1 MPIALMTRVD
11 RYENF
16 YSPETLFDHHD
27 ALFERKLAVSA
38 ADLPFSARENILW
51 DDNKSLVVIAKIL
64 HGLSENS
71 KVTLDGRTD
80 IDSKDVLPAL
90 KGVKSACRAI
100 DDIAAGKKQHAVC
113 ASKALIN
120 SDHHEGQDLAF
131 SVFSNA
137 AIAAHYALTK
147 PSLKRIALIDFEV
160 NHGASA
166 KKLIENNPNIML
178 MTAKIG
184 GFKTPEEPEENLDS
198 EAQDMQDMGALP
210 THADHTGHVVDVAL
224 PAIIHPHDLAELIH
238 SKIIKPVADFGAD
251 LLILTLQPHNFEA
264 NWPNELT
271 PESVNK
277 ICWDAAQKF
286 TKGQFICILEG
297 IENEDIIAG
306 FVPE

>member
-1 MPIALMTRVD
+1 MTIAIITRVD
-11 RYENF
+11 RYEDF

-38 ADLPFSARENILW
+38 ANLPFSGRDQILW
-51 DDNKSLVVIAKIL
+51 DDNKSLLELAKIL

-71 KVTLDGRTD
+71 KVTLEGHAD
-80 IDSKDVLPAL
+80 IDSKDILPAL
-90 KGVKSACRAI
+90 KGIKSACRAI

-113 ASKALIN
+113 ASKALMN
-120 SDHHEGQDLAF
+120 SDHHQEQDLAF

-160 NHGASA
+160 NHGSA
-166 KKLIENNPNIML
+166 PKKLIENNPNIML
-178 MTAKIG
+178 ITTKIG
-184 GFKTPEEPEENLDS
+184 SFKSPVTDEESS
-198 EAQDMQDMGALP
+198 EQEDQPMRTEPSQGDQP
-210 THADHTGHVVDVAL
+210 PHVLEVAL

-238 SKIIKPVADFGAD
+238 SKIIKPIANFGAD
-251 LLILTLQPHNFEA
+251 LLILTLQPHHFEE

-271 PESVNK
+271 PESMNK